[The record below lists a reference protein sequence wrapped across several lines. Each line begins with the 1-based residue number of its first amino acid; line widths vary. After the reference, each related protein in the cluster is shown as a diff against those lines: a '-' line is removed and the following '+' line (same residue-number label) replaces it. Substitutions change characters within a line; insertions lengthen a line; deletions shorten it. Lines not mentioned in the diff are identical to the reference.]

1 MFDKIVAYLEKRME
15 ANALNPDPFER
26 RHVAVAALLIEA
38 SRLDGHYDAVEQ
50 GTVVRLLKET
60 LKLPADQARDLLG
73 LAEARQANTYDNWIF
88 CEAIKKGYSVPERIE
103 IVSHLWD
110 VALVD
115 GQLHRMETL
124 MIDRVAEE
132 LELTPAQ
139 AAAAKAAAQK
149 KAGA

>member
-1 MFDKIVAYLEKRME
+1 MFDKVVAYLERRME
-15 ANALNPDPFER
+15 QNAVNPDPFER
-26 RHVAVAALLIEA
+26 RQVAVAALLIEA

-50 GTVVRLLKET
+50 GTVVRLLRDT
-60 LKLPADQARDLLG
+60 LQLPAEQARNLLG

-88 CEAIKKGYSVPERIE
+88 CEAIKKGYSMPERID
-103 IVSHLWD
+103 IVTHLWE

-124 MIDRVAEE
+124 MIDRVAKE

-139 AAAAKAAAQK
+139 AAAAKEAALK
-149 KAGA
+149 KK

>member
-1 MFDKIVAYLEKRME
+1 MFDKIVAYLERRME
-15 ANALNPDPFER
+15 QNAVNPDPFER
-26 RHVAVAALLIEA
+26 RQVAVAALLIEA

-50 GTVVRLLKET
+50 GTVVRLLREA
-60 LKLPADQARDLLG
+60 LQLPADQARNLLG

-88 CEAIKKGYSVPERIE
+88 CEAIKKGYSVGDRIE
-103 IVSHLWD
+103 IVTHLWE

-124 MIDRVAEE
+124 MIDRVAKE

-139 AAAAKAAAQK
+139 AAAAKEAAQK
-149 KAGA
+149 KK